1 MRSLPVWF
9 GLSILG
15 ICATGIAAAQEG
27 SEGPLVF
34 ECGLVFGPGT
44 TQESLAAVFGDANVV
59 SAEVHV
65 GEGHY
70 KPGVVI
76 FGDVEDRVEVTWR
89 DPSNRYSR
97 SRARIG
103 GDRSSWET
111 PGGLRLGLDLR
122 SVEAINGRP
131 FQVTG
136 FGWDYQG
143 TVLSWEGGRLEAS
156 AGTPC
161 RIIARLSPG
170 PITTDSPSETRR
182 ANSQVTGDRSF
193 SSAHPAMRLLNPK
206 VYELLILWP

>member
-1 MRSLPVWF
+1 MRSFSVRF

-15 ICATGIAAAQEG
+15 ICATGIAAAQD
-27 SEGPLVF
+27 GPARPLAF
-34 ECGLVFGPGT
+34 ECGSVFGPGT
-44 TQESLAAVFGDANVV
+44 TPESLAAVFGDANVV

-70 KPGVVI
+70 EPGVVI
-76 FGDVEDRVEVTWR
+76 FGDAEDRVEVTWR

-103 GDRSSWET
+103 GERSAWET

-131 FQVTG
+131 FQLAG

-143 TVLSWEGGRLEAS
+143 TVLSWEGGRLETS
-156 AGTPC
+156 ADVPC
-161 RIIARLSPG
+161 RMLVRLG
-170 PITTDSPSETRR
+170 PTRGAAGSDIER
-182 ANSQVTGDRSF
+182 AYAQVRGDRSI
-193 SSAHPAMRLLNPK
+193 SSAHSAMRLLNPK
-206 VYELLILWP
+206 IYELLILWP